1 MRRFLAFV
9 VELARLLRAQ
19 WLDAKGF
26 NVSEFLSPL
35 VQKVPSVS
43 CLFYLV
49 RFSLLK
55 LGCNAAAG
63 KAHACLSRR

>member
-35 VQKVPSVS
+35 VQKVPSGDRKSV
-43 CLFYLV
+43 V
-49 RFSLLK
+49 
-55 LGCNAAAG
+55 
-63 KAHACLSRR
+63 

>member
-35 VQKVPSVS
+35 VQ
-43 CLFYLV
+43 
-49 RFSLLK
+49 LLK